1 MKFSVEELTEIAKDF
16 LQKEYGLPLTVNV
29 ELSSKMTTTFGM
41 FYIKS
46 VKKRIPKVIRL
57 SKNFVTY
64 QEKDVIIDVLKH
76 ELVHYACFMQ
86 GKPYKDKDAYFK
98 QELAR
103 VGSART
109 RTYKFKGERKRKVYS
124 YECKKCGKN
133 IQARIKGY
141 EKKYIHKD
149 CHGEFKFIG
158 EVIGA

>member
-1 MKFSVEELTEIAKDF
+1 MKFSVEELTTIAKEF
-16 LQKEYGLPLTVNV
+16 LQKEYGLPLTVNI
-29 ELSSKMTTTFGM
+29 EISSKMITTFGT

-46 VKKRIPKVIRL
+46 VKERIPKVIRL
-57 SKNFVTY
+57 SKNFVIY
-64 QEKDVIIDVLKH
+64 QEKEVIIDVLKH

-86 GKPYKDKDAYFK
+86 GKPYKDAYFK

-109 RTYKFKGERKRKVYS
+109 RTYTFKGERNRKVYS

-133 IQARIKGY
+133 IQARMKGY
-141 EKKYIHKD
+141 EKKYVHRN
-149 CHGEFKFIG
+149 CHGEFKFVG